1 MPKAYV
7 QGFTTQPKEID
18 LPNLPIIGTLP
29 TWLNGT
35 LVRNGPGQ
43 FEVGNQT
50 YRHWFDGLAML
61 HSFSFQDGQVRYRNR
76 YLRSNAY
83 HKDNAT
89 GKVNFQ
95 GFAVDPCRSLFSR
108 VMSMFW
114 QPEDGNNT
122 VVNVTQLAQHY
133 IAMTETPMAVEF
145 DPRTLETLGVMPYQ
159 DNFDSQIATAHPHY
173 DYERRVGLNHSTKF
187 GATTFYQLYAMTE
200 KERRIIASIPVK
212 QTSYIHSFGTTEKY
226 LVLAEFSLRL
236 PNALSLA
243 MRNKPFI
250 ENFQWQPETDS
261 NFYVV
266 DKDSGNV
273 VAQIA
278 ADAFF
283 AFHHINAYEDGANI
297 IVDISA
303 YADAAL
309 IGHLYLDALHDP
321 VGGHPVIGEF
331 RRYTLPL
338 KGGRATYER
347 ITTETIELPR
357 INYKQ
362 HNGRDYQYVYG
373 GSVKHGTQDFLNQ
386 LVKVDVKNRTAVCWY
401 ESGCYPGEPVFV
413 PAPNAQAEDEGVIL
427 SVVLDSRQNT
437 SFMLVLDAATF
448 TELARAA
455 VPQHV
460 PFGFHGQFFSGV

>member
-1 MPKAYV
+1 
-7 QGFTTQPKEID
+7 
-18 LPNLPIIGTLP
+18 
-29 TWLNGT
+29 
-35 LVRNGPGQ
+35 
-43 FEVGNQT
+43 
-50 YRHWFDGLAML
+50 
-61 HSFSFQDGQVRYRNR
+61 
-76 YLRSNAY
+76 
-83 HKDNAT
+83 
-89 GKVNFQ
+89 
-95 GFAVDPCRSLFSR
+95 
-108 VMSMFW
+108 
-114 QPEDGNNT
+114 
-122 VVNVTQLAQHY
+122 
-133 IAMTETPMAVEF
+133 
-145 DPRTLETLGVMPYQ
+145 
-159 DNFDSQIATAHPHY
+159 
-173 DYERRVGLNHSTKF
+173 
-187 GATTFYQLYAMTE
+187 MTE